1 MKEEDDVNR
10 GGARGYKKMRG
21 GGSVFSPYEFYR
33 IKRWFYADLVV
44 APQKCTPWL
53 KGPTPP
59 QEFVGRRIGRRWDAA
74 RDVILRK
81 FWLPGWQP
89 FLMIVFVKVWYHIF
103 QGLFWCLTLP
113 WRHVIWGIFL
123 SSTWIFKQSTKR
135 CYCLVDATYFV
146 KQRPLWPHGKND
158 KITTCQN
165 KWQFCYL
172 LVDNKSIKVFRE
184 QSSIARNYR
193 LDSISGKLPKTFF
206 Y

>member
-10 GGARGYKKMRG
+10 GGARGYQKMVWG
-21 GGSVFSPYEFYR
+21 GCICILR
-33 IKRWFYADLVV
+33 ILQDKMMILCRFDCNTK
-44 APQKCTPWL
+44 KCTPWP

-89 FLMIVFVKVWYHIF
+89 FLMIVFVKVWCHIF

-158 KITTCQN
+158 KIITCQ
-165 KWQFCYL
+165 
-172 LVDNKSIKVFRE
+172 
-184 QSSIARNYR
+184 
-193 LDSISGKLPKTFF
+193 T
-206 Y
+206 

>member
-103 QGLFWCLTLP
+103 QGLFWGLTLP
-113 WRHVIWGIFL
+113 TRLVIWGIFL
-123 SSTWIFKQSTKR
+123 ARLEFSSSQQN
-135 CYCLVDATYFV
+135 LVIV
-146 KQRPLWPHGKND
+146 WLMLLISW
-158 KITTCQN
+158 N
-165 KWQFCYL
+165 KDLCDHMEKMIKLL
-172 LVDNKSIKVFRE
+172 LVRINGNSVICWLTINQLMFSE
-184 QSSIARNYR
+184 SNQA
-193 LDSISGKLPKTFF
+193 LPETTA
-206 Y
+206 

>member
-103 QGLFWCLTLP
+103 QGLFWGLTLP
-113 WRHVIWGIFL
+113 LRLVIWGIFL
-123 SSTWIFKQSTKR
+123 ARLEYSSSQQN
-135 CYCLVDATYFV
+135 LVIVWLMLLISWNKDLCDHMEKMIKLSLVRLNGNSVICWLTINQLKFSESNQAL
-146 KQRPLWPHGKND
+146 PE
-158 KITTCQN
+158 TT
-165 KWQFCYL
+165 
-172 LVDNKSIKVFRE
+172 
-184 QSSIARNYR
+184 A
-193 LDSISGKLPKTFF
+193 
-206 Y
+206 

>member
-103 QGLFWCLTLP
+103 QGLFWGLTLP
-113 WRHVIWGIFL
+113 TRLVIWGIFL
-123 SSTWIFKQSTKR
+123 ARLEFSSSQQN
-135 CYCLVDATYFV
+135 LVIVWLMLLISWNKDLCDHMEKMIKLSLVRLNGNSVICWLTINQLKFSESNQAL
-146 KQRPLWPHGKND
+146 PE
-158 KITTCQN
+158 IT
-165 KWQFCYL
+165 
-172 LVDNKSIKVFRE
+172 
-184 QSSIARNYR
+184 A
-193 LDSISGKLPKTFF
+193 
-206 Y
+206 